1 MPSLTYRLII
11 TLYQTSVAAERYLEH
26 HPLGFS
32 RVHDSQTGCTFYIT
46 ESNTVSSGVLRAV
59 AQTAGA
65 RARRNQARCQYSI
78 SRL

>member
-1 MPSLTYRLII
+1 MPNSTYRLII
-11 TLYQTSVAAERYLEH
+11 TLYQASVAAERYLAQH
-26 HPLGFS
+26 HLGFS
-32 RVHDSQTGCTFYIT
+32 RVHDSYTGCTFYIT

-65 RARRNQARCQYSI
+65 RARQDSARCQYTI